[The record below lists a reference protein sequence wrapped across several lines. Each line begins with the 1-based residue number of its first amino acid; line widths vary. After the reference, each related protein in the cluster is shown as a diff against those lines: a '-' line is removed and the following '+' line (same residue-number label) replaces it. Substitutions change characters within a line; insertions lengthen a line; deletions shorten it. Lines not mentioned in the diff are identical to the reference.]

1 MRILVKS
8 TLLLA
13 IFLLLQSVSLGQTS
27 ADSKSK
33 LYVPEIKLTSPV
45 GGESFVIGKQYN
57 ITWTSTLV
65 TSIKIEYSTDNG
77 ANWWPIVAST
87 VASAKAYPWIVPN
100 LPTDSCKIKLSDV
113 DAQAT
118 AVESA
123 IFKLVRPTLSLT
135 SPVGAENWLINSAHN
150 ITWTTSGVDTVKIEY
165 SLDNGTTWSTIA
177 DVVSA
182 ALGTYAW
189 TLPATTSSAALVN
202 ISDIKGY
209 AIPVKSAVFT
219 ISKPAATVALTAPAG
234 GEKYTVGQSVD
245 LKWNSANIATVKLE
259 FSSDSLATWG
269 TIAYAPAATGTFAVT
284 VPNKPS
290 TKCFVK
296 VSDSTDAAV
305 ASVNA
310 TAFTIEE
317 AKLTI
322 AQIRALPATST
333 AGTKVTV
340 RGIVNSPNFHA
351 TKNSFY
357 MQDGTA
363 GINIYGGATYGP
375 TPGDSVVVVGWLML
389 YNGTLEVSDSS
400 TSLISV
406 TKIASGTAPA
416 PKVVTVAELNAN
428 GENYESQLIT
438 VNTVS
443 KVSGTWPAATG
454 GTTTI
459 KCIANGVTT
468 DTLLLV
474 VKKPSEVLSSGV
486 EPVWPKHVTG
496 IATQYTT
503 TGTGGYQIMPR
514 YVADFVTPIVPTVAL
529 TAPVAGDILKAGEVK
544 NITWTSAFVTT
555 VKVELSTDSAATWST
570 IIANTPA
577 SAGTYAWTVPNTPST
592 KCFIKISD
600 STNAALNSVAGAF
613 TIEEAKLTIA
623 QIRALPA
630 TSTAGTKV
638 TVRGIVNSP
647 NFHATKN
654 SFYMQDGT
662 AGINIYGGATYGP
675 TPGDSVVVVG
685 WLMLYNGTLEV
696 SDSSTSL
703 ISVTKIASGK
713 APTPK
718 VITVAEL
725 NANGENYESQL
736 ITINTVTKVSGTWPA
751 ATGGTTTIKCTAN
764 GVTTDTLLLVVKKPS
779 EVLSSGVE
787 PVWPKHV
794 TGIATQYT
802 TTGTG
807 GYQIQPRY
815 TSDFEIVVSVENE
828 KSPAQMLKGFALA
841 QNYPN
846 PFNPATTIMYSL
858 DKPGMVTLKIYSI
871 LGSEVASLVNEYKA
885 EGNYSVSFNASN
897 LTSGVYIY
905 KLQAGNQSVT
915 KKLTLMK

>member
-1 MRILVKS
+1 MRIIIKS

-13 IFLLLQSVSLGQTS
+13 IFLLLQSVSIGQS
-27 ADSKSK
+27 AVEKSSR
-33 LYVPEIKLTSPV
+33 YVPEIKLSSPV

-65 TSIKIEYSTDNG
+65 TSVKIEYSTDNG
-77 ANWWPIVAST
+77 ANWWEVVST
-87 VASAKAYPWIVPN
+87 TLASAKSYPWVIPN
-100 LPTDSCKIKLSDV
+100 LPTDSGKIRISDV
-113 DAQAT
+113 DAKAA
-118 AVESA
+118 AVVSP

-135 SPVGAENWLINSAHN
+135 SPVGGENWLISSSHN
-150 ITWTTSGVDTVKIEY
+150 ITWTASGVDTVKLEY
-165 SLDNGTTWSTIA
+165 SLDNGTNWTTIA
-177 DVVSA
+177 DNMSA
-182 ALGTYAW
+182 ALGTYSW
-189 TLPATTSSAALVN
+189 TLPATISSTALVN
-202 ISDIKGY
+202 IADIKGL
-209 AIPVKSAVFT
+209 ALPAKSAVFT
-219 ISKPAATVALTAPAG
+219 ISKPVGTVTLTAPAG
-234 GEKYTVGQSVD
+234 GEKYTVGQNVN
-245 LKWNSANIATVKLE
+245 LAWTSANITTVKLE
-259 FSSDSLATWG
+259 FSSDSMATWS
-269 TIAYAPAATGTFAVT
+269 TISYAPAAAGMYPGV
-284 VPNKPS
+284 VPNNPS

-296 VSDSTDAAV
+296 VSDSTDAAIY
-305 ASVNA
+305 SVNSS
-310 TAFTIEE
+310 AFTIEE
-317 AKLTI
+317 QKLTI

-400 TSLISV
+400 TSLITV

-438 VNTVS
+438 INTVT
-443 KVSGTWPAATG
+443 KVSGTWPLATG
-454 GTTTI
+454 GTTTL
-459 KCIANGVTT
+459 KCTANGVTT

-496 IATQYTT
+496 IATQYSS
-503 TGTGGYQIMPR
+503 TGVGGYQIMPR
-514 YVADFVTPIVPTVAL
+514 YVADFVTPIIPKVTL

-555 VKVELSTDSAATWST
+555 VKIELSTDSAATWST
-570 IIANTPA
+570 IAANTPA
-577 SAGTYAWTVPNTPST
+577 SAGTFAWTVPNTPST
-592 KCFIKISD
+592 KCFIRISD
-600 STNAALNSVAGAF
+600 STNAALNSTAGAF
-613 TIEEAKLTIA
+613 TIEELKLTIA

-630 TSTAGTKV
+630 TTTAGTKV

-703 ISVTKIASGK
+703 ISVTKIASGT
-713 APTPK
+713 APSAK
-718 VITVAEL
+718 VVSVAEL

-736 ITINTVTKVSGTWPA
+736 IKVLNVSKVSGTWPL
-751 ATGGTTTIKCTAN
+751 ATGGTTTLKCIAN
-764 GVTTDTLLLVVKKPS
+764 NVTSDTLLLVVKKPS

-787 PVWPKHV
+787 PIWPKHV

-807 GYQIQPRY
+807 GYQIMPRY
-815 TSDFEIVVSVENE
+815 TNDFEITISVENE

-846 PFNPATTIMYSL
+846 PFNPATTIMFSVE
-858 DKPGMVTLKIYSI
+858 KPGMVTLKVYSI

-885 EGNYSVSFNASN
+885 EGSYSVSFNASN